1 MGLSHLNGSTDM
13 FLVTGLPATQVNNPN
28 AAALVERL
36 RSVMPWLAA
45 NSGRILVTAEPLGAL
60 FAQLLN
66 NEGEVVGDEALNQG
80 RVAMLD
86 LGLGTCDAGIV
97 EGMQA
102 LGPNFTT
109 WDELGVGKALHLLRS
124 KWSSQLEMP
133 LSMLQVDQAIRNGG
147 MNFDGGWWSI
157 PNDWTSEFVRLGE
170 EVIAR
175 LREVWG
181 AGKDINVMIAA
192 GGGAA
197 IPPLIE
203 TIQQAYPRLRVAE
216 DPQYEISLG
225 YARRA
230 VNQAKER
237 R

>member
-1 MGLSHLNGSTDM
+1 
-13 FLVTGLPATQVNNPN
+13 
-28 AAALVERL
+28 
-36 RSVMPWLAA
+36 
-45 NSGRILVTAEPLGAL
+45 
-60 FAQLLN
+60 
-66 NEGEVVGDEALNQG
+66 
-80 RVAMLD
+80 
-86 LGLGTCDAGIV
+86 
-97 EGMQA
+97 
-102 LGPNFTT
+102 
-109 WDELGVGKALHLLRS
+109 
-124 KWSSQLEMP
+124 MP